1 MRTEGELIR
10 KSEERE
16 ARGEARVKTGSGEK
30 KIGISVWGSRSRIKF
45 RVQGW
50 SMKVRSCEFMA

>member
-1 MRTEGELIR
+1 MRNEVELLR

-30 KIGISVWGSRSRIKF
+30 K
-45 RVQGW
+45 
-50 SMKVRSCEFMA
+50 